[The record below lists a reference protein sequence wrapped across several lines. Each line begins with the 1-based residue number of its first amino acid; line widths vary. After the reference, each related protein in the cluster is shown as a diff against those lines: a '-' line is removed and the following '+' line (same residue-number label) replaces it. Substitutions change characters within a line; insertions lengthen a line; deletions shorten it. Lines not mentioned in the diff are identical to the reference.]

1 MGEGERRA
9 WTSNGT
15 LPRLGSASRP
25 APGVISLMAKTPAK
39 VGRPPESAL
48 SSAPTPAPLL
58 DEPAIE
64 RALTEAPEWS
74 SLADT
79 IQRTFQFKN
88 FAEALAFV
96 QAVALVAEADQ
107 HHPDI
112 LIRYN
117 KVTLTLST
125 HDSGGVTGKDFD
137 AARKYDALVGKK

>member
-1 MGEGERRA
+1 
-9 WTSNGT
+9 
-15 LPRLGSASRP
+15 
-25 APGVISLMAKTPAK
+25 MAKMPGKVAKPAE
-39 VGRPPESAL
+39 P
-48 SSAPTPAPLL
+48 PAPLL

-64 RALTEAPEWS
+64 KALAETPEWS

-88 FAEALAFV
+88 FTESLGFV
-96 QAVALVAEADQ
+96 QQVAAVAEADQ

-125 HDSGGVTGKDFD
+125 HDSGGVTGKDFE